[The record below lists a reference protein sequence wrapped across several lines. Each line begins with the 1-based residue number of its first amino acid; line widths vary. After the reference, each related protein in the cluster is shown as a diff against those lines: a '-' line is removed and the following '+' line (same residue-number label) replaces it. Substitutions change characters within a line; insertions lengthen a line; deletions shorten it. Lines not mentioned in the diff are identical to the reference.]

1 MSRFSKLVM
10 IFVDLMQH
18 SLQNIKL
25 VKQKKK
31 CSFNAKS
38 RLTAKAKFS
47 FDRSELFRSEFLK
60 IFKNFSPST

>member
-25 VKQKKK
+25 LKQKK
-31 CSFNAKS
+31 NVPEMQ
-38 RLTAKAKFS
+38 KAG
-47 FDRSELFRSEFLK
+47 
-60 IFKNFSPST
+60 